1 MRRLTSLLG
10 YHVIAIWSGEFMG
23 ADAAFQVI
31 FDHLGL
37 RAPPEEQALPLPHL
51 RRQAVTPGGQV
62 SLT

>member
-1 MRRLTSLLG
+1 
-10 YHVIAIWSGEFMG
+10 MG
-23 ADAAFQVI
+23 VDAAFQVI

-37 RAPPEEQALPLPHL
+37 RVPPEEQALPFSNL